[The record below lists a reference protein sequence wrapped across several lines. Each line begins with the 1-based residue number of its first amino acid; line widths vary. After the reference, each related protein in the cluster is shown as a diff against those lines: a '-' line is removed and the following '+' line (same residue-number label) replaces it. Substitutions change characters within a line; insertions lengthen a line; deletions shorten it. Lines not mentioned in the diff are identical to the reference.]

1 MNIVSAIIIT
11 FIKWKL
17 KTVGIG
23 FYMVTSYASKNIH
36 EDHTKNDNSYPF
48 GTKSGQFVHMGSMLK
63 SSLESTCSVDKFSQ
77 KSDAG
82 IDAERSLTCLDR

>member
-1 MNIVSAIIIT
+1 MEVENSRYRILYGYIIC
-11 FIKWKL
+11 IKEYSWRL
-17 KTVGIG
+17 
-23 FYMVTSYASKNIH
+23 
-36 EDHTKNDNSYPF
+36 HTKNDNFYPF

-77 KSDAG
+77 KSDAR